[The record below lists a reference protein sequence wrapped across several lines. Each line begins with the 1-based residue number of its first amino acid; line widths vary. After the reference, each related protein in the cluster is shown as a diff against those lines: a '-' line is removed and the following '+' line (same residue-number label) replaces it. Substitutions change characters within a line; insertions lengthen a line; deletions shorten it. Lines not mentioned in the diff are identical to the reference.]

1 MHAANVSV
9 YVGILKN
16 EFSNLLLDYYSD
28 PYVEIATLVDGRIDG
43 LITDFPA
50 SASSYMSK
58 YYCA

>member
-28 PYVEIATLVDGRIDG
+28 PYVEIATLVDARIDG